1 MEIRVIRNLTL
12 MQITTIILKREMEN
26 HPRLFFMKLM
36 LEDSI
41 KTLECINLMELRFLN
56 MIWEIVVR
64 MCREI
69 LNIHGS
75 GLLLTTLRHLNM

>member
-69 LNIHGS
+69 LNIHGN
-75 GLLLTTLRHLNM
+75 GLSQITLSHLNM